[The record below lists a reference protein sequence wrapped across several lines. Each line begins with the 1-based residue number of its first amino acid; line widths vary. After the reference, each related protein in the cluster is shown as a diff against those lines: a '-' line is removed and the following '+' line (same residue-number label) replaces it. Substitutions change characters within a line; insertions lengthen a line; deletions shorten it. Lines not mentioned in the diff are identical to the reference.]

1 MAYKTPKHI
10 QEKKDAKKHH
20 ILDTALKLFA
30 LKGFEN
36 TSIQDIC
43 QAAEVSVGSM
53 YFYFPSKEH
62 IYEEVYSRINN
73 ESLQHLERA
82 IDGAAN
88 LEEIIQKVIET
99 IVLSALPDRTEAQ
112 FFLAN
117 RTMSNLKI
125 KRDDS
130 LQKFAR
136 WFKTVLDE
144 AVENGEFNPQNTE
157 LAAVSFI
164 YGTYQS
170 VRYWNVFQLETSPEE
185 MIDTLYTYH
194 SKGLG
199 LENCTQK

>member
-1 MAYKTPKHI
+1 
-10 QEKKDAKKHH
+10 D
-20 ILDTALKLFA
+20 
-30 LKGFEN
+30 
-36 TSIQDIC
+36 
-43 QAAEVSVGSM
+43 
-53 YFYFPSKEH
+53 
-62 IYEEVYSRINN
+62 IYEAVYSRINN
-73 ESLQHLERA
+73 DSLQHLERA
-82 IDGAAN
+82 VAGAAS
-88 LEEIIQKVIET
+88 LEEIIRKVIET
-99 IVLSALPDRTEAQ
+99 IVLSAPPDHTEAQ

-117 RTMSNLKI
+117 RTMTNLKI

-144 AVENGEFNPQNTE
+144 AVENGEFSPQNTE